1 MYCSNCGNK
10 VDEDAYVC
18 LNCGVILKK
27 RENNN
32 IKLFNVVTLV
42 FSIISFILSFSLFFY
57 DISEVGMYTKAY
69 ERIIYGLGFVSTTMF
84 FTIIS
89 LIFALVDK
97 KSNIGKI
104 GLGLTLISIFLILTE
119 IFVID

>member
-1 MYCSNCGNK
+1 M
-10 VDEDAYVC
+10 
-18 LNCGVILKK
+18 LL
-27 RENNN
+27 
-32 IKLFNVVTLV
+32 LWFLV
-42 FSIISFILSFSLFFY
+42 LYLFILSFSLFFY

-97 KSNIGKI
+97 KVILVKLIGININF
-104 GLGLTLISIFLILTE
+104 SIF
-119 IFVID
+119 